1 MAWRNS
7 RTSRVRRAS
16 PKWGRHRS
24 FLTPQSDTG
33 HRGSLPPWPEPDTSL
48 PALVGH
54 ARPGGR
60 SPPEPRPRRHASAS
74 SRARGSGGGP
84 IRQVPTPRGWT
95 GLRAD
100 HRPTAPSSEWRGRVW
115 RAGGVRT
122 SPGDCGR
129 AAGSSNAARRSRGSL
144 PCGREVLDQP
154 PVLGARRCR
163 VARPVDRCGRF
174 LGKPCSAATRSATKT
189 LRSDW

>member
-33 HRGSLPPWPEPDTSL
+33 HRGSLPPWPDPDTSL

-60 SPPEPRPRRHASAS
+60 SPPEPRPRRHARAS
-74 SRARGSGGGP
+74 SRARGSGGG
-84 IRQVPTPRGWT
+84 RFARYQRRVDERAFGPTIAR
-95 GLRAD
+95 LR
-100 HRPTAPSSEWRGRVW
+100 
-115 RAGGVRT
+115 RAVSGGARCGG
-122 SPGDCGR
+122 PAACGR
-129 AAGSSNAARRSRGSL
+129 HRATAVALPGRRTQRDV
-144 PCGREVLDQP
+144 P
-154 PVLGARRCR
+154 GARCR
-163 VARPVDRCGRF
+163 AVDRCLVSRRRPGLDGAESLARPTVAGACWASTAPPR
-174 LGKPCSAATRSATKT
+174 LAR
-189 LRSDW
+189 